1 MARKLGFATT
11 SVLAVGFT
19 ALATVIAPSAAA
31 AAPSV
36 RHEPTAGQEV
46 QCANHN
52 VSAAAPMDYCQGYW
66 MYDTLDEC
74 EEQGFLG
81 VFFGDYDYYYCEW
94 VPIFNRWQVIGCVEQ
109 DRAAVV
115 RAGRPV

>member
-1 MARKLGFATT
+1 MGRKLGFVTT

-19 ALATVIAPSAAA
+19 ALASVIAPSAAA
-31 AAPSV
+31 APS
-36 RHEPTAGQEV
+36 PAGQEV

-94 VPIFNRWQVIGCVEQ
+94 VPIFNRWQVIGCIEQ
-109 DRAAVV
+109 DRAEVV